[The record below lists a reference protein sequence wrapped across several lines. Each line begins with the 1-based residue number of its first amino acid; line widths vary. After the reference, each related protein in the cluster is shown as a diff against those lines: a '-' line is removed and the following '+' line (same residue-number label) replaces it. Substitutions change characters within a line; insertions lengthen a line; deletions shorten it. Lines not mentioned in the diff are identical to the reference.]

1 MTAPYKRV
9 YAEDAVGENRL
20 RLKILENN
28 LPTATAELVW
38 ANWSFSVDA
47 GGGAADP
54 TFTSVVAEYAT
65 LDGQNEGKNTIFA
78 RYRATILDPGDGSGG
93 IWKVNLPV
101 STDEWGPDG
110 YGYLI
115 RSAAPIS
122 RYNCEYQ
129 SRGAGTSHATLV
141 IPGIEPESAVTSID
155 EICAVRP
162 DYPYVLAAG
171 DKIGGSFVYKQAAS
185 E

>member
-9 YAEDAVGENRL
+9 YTEEAVGENRL

-28 LPTATAELVW
+28 LPVATAQLVW

-54 TFTSVVAEYAT
+54 TFTSVAAEYAT

-78 RYRATILDPGDGSGG
+78 RYRATILTVGVGGG

-115 RSAAPIS
+115 RSGDPIS

-129 SRGAGTSHATLV
+129 SRGAGTGQATLV
-141 IPGIEPESAVTSID
+141 IPGIEPEAGVTSID

-162 DYPYVLAAG
+162 DYPYALAIG
-171 DKIGGSFVYKQAAS
+171 DKIGGSFVYKQASS